1 MSYKV
6 FFSHSASDGAW
17 AKWIA
22 GQAQLVGIEVY
33 LYEHD
38 PQPGFPIAAKV
49 QQQIR
54 NSDALVVLLTPSG
67 QAAPYVQQEIGYAE
81 AAGRLIIP
89 IVWPGVEQRSLAM
102 LQGREYIAFDPKNPA
117 TSLPILLNALQ
128 KQKAKKEAGQAIL
141 ALAALLF
148 FGAVGLAGS
157 K

>member
-49 QQQIR
+49 QQRIR

-67 QAAPYVQQEIGYAE
+67 QASPYVQQEVGYAE

-89 IVWPGVEQRSLAM
+89 LVWPGVESRSLAM
-102 LQGREYIAFDPKNPA
+102 LQGREYIPFDPRNPA
-117 TSLPILLNALQ
+117 ASLPTLFSSLQ
-128 KQKAKKEAGQAIL
+128 TQKAKKEAGQAIL
-141 ALAALLF
+141 ALVLLF
-148 FGAVGLAGS
+148 FGAAALAGS